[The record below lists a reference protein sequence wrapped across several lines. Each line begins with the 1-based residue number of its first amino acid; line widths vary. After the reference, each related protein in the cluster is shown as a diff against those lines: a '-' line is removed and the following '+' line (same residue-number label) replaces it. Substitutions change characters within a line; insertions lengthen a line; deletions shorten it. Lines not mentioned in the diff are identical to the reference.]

1 MNIYDINVM
10 NIKVR
15 KIDENLPDFKVTEK
29 GDCVDLYASHIL
41 KTANKQEWVENLQKT
56 GREYVGLKEVKY
68 KQGDVLVIRLGF
80 SMELPKGMKANVYP
94 RSSLFKNYG
103 LLLTNSVGIIDN
115 SYKGND
121 DEWMAIFYCTRNG
134 VINQYDRILQFE
146 IVPVM
151 PKPTFEYVDSL
162 DKDNR
167 DGFGS
172 TGTK

>member
-1 MNIYDINVM
+1 M

-15 KIDENLPDFKVTEK
+15 KIDKNLPDFKITEK
-29 GDCVDLYASHIL
+29 GDCIDLYASHI
-41 KTANKQEWVENLQKT
+41 KCVENNKELIELCQKLP
-56 GREYVGLKEVKY
+56 REDGVMTWK
-68 KQGDVLVIRLGF
+68 DVYYEKGNVLIIRLGF
-80 SMELPKGMKANVYP
+80 SMELPKDMKANIYP

-121 DEWMAIFYCTRNG
+121 DEWMAIFYCTRDG

-151 PKPTFEYVDSL
+151 PKPVFEYVDNL
-162 DKDNR
+162 DNENR
-167 DGFGS
+167 NGYGS
-172 TGTK
+172 TGIK